1 MKIKH
6 LNGAYFRAIIY
17 KKSVHAA
24 SVVVFVADAD
34 GISLGFEIL
43 VFELNDEALRIS
55 EIIQLNT
62 ESLFHKVFDDS
73 SLRI

>member
-1 MKIKH
+1 M
-6 LNGAYFRAIIY
+6 
-17 KKSVHAA
+17 
-24 SVVVFVADAD
+24 VFVADAD

-62 ESLFHKVFDDS
+62 ESLFHKVFDDL